1 MDDNILQE
9 KTFETK
15 LQVGRV
21 RNTPDRYGNNNSS
34 LTIKTLLVQNNNLS
48 AISVMTVD
56 NAITIHSIGIVNDSN
71 CSKKLTFKRRGK
83 QLLTKN
89 K

>member
-34 LTIKTLLVQNNNLS
+34 LTIKTLLVHNNNSS

-56 NAITIHSIGIVNDSN
+56 NAITIHSVGIVND
-71 CSKKLTFKRRGK
+71 
-83 QLLTKN
+83 
-89 K
+89 